1 MHMHCVFFNLV
12 GAKSRR
18 VPLLVP
24 TSSLYLLQ
32 WPLLYK
38 HLAEIQFPQANKH
51 NRDDTPPGKKSI
63 ISEITIYVVNYS
75 STIKYIRDNLELY
88 DRAKEKERY
97 TIYMMGYWCHGEKKL
112 SNYSDLWNS
121 HFSTLAPKTFSGK
134 SESLGNLFSLLFLL
148 KTYREGIIFC
158 VHLYTCDNTSE
169 SLISGLLL
177 GILLEK
183 SDKKKNLNTTTFA
196 S

>member
-12 GAKSRR
+12 GAKCRR

-51 NRDDTPPGKKSI
+51 NQHDTPPRKKSI

-75 STIKYIRDNLELY
+75 STSTYVKDNLQLY
-88 DRAKEKERY
+88 DKEKERY
-97 TIYMMGYWCHGEKKL
+97 TIYITVYWCHGEKKP
-112 SNYSDLWNS
+112 WAT
-121 HFSTLAPKTFSGK
+121 TLICEIVTSPHWHLKLFHA
-134 SESLGNLFSLLFLL
+134 NL
-148 KTYREGIIFC
+148 K
-158 VHLYTCDNTSE
+158 V
-169 SLISGLLL
+169 
-177 GILLEK
+177 
-183 SDKKKNLNTTTFA
+183 
-196 S
+196 